1 MKTLQTLLLLALS
14 VLLPSLDATALARRP
29 VEQWVFFHFDGQAF
43 VAGKAAEGAFIA
55 VQDGVRPVVATAAD
69 KPKPAGLA
77 AGTGAVVGLCYVQSS
92 RGKLSSG
99 HGYYPVPKV
108 TVEITDGDKVVA
120 TAETDFYG
128 YFVAT
133 LPAGNYQVIVN
144 GVTQVQV
151 EKGKTTLIPLRVGK
165 RMVD

>member
-1 MKTLQTLLLLALS
+1 MKTFQTLLLLALS

-29 VEQWVFFHFDGQAF
+29 VEQWAFFHFDGQAF
-43 VAGKAAEGAFIA
+43 VAGKPAEGSFIA
-55 VQDGVRPVVATAAD
+55 VLDGVRPVVATAAE
-69 KPKPAGLA
+69 KIKAVPLPAGSGTV
-77 AGTGAVVGLCYVQSS
+77 AGVCYVQAS

-99 HGYYPVPKV
+99 PGYFPVPKV
-108 TVEITDGDKVVA
+108 TVEISDGERVVA

-133 LPAGNYQVIVN
+133 LPAGSYKVSAN
-144 GVTQVQV
+144 GMTEVKV
-151 EKGKTTLIPLRVGK
+151 EQGKTTLIPLRVGK

>member
-1 MKTLQTLLLLALS
+1 MKTFQTVLLLALS

-29 VEQWVFFHFDGQAF
+29 VEQWAFFHFDGQAF
-43 VAGKAAEGAFIA
+43 VAGKPAEGAFIA
-55 VQDGVRPVVATAAD
+55 VQDGVRPVVATAAE
-69 KPKPAGLA
+69 KVKGVKLH
-77 AGTGAVVGLCYVQSS
+77 AGTGTVAGVCYVQAS

-99 HGYYPVPKV
+99 PGYFPVPKI
-108 TVEITDGDKVVA
+108 TVEITDGERVVA

-133 LPAGNYQVIVN
+133 LPSGSYKVNVGGTAQVK
-144 GVTQVQV
+144 V
-151 EKGKTTLIPLRVGK
+151 ENGKTTLISLRVGK